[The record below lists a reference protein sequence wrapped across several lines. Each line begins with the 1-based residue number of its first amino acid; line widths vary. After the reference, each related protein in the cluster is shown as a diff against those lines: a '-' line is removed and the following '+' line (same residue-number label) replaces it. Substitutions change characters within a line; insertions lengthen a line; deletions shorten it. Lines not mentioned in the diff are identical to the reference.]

1 MILNSGMLIPCDV
14 PFKINT
20 ESSKN
25 RSVITADPRELGYD
39 LPSYGMPKEVL
50 SQMIKSSSSP
60 SLSKDSAVNS
70 DMDEWSDDSSD
81 SGHYSE

>member
-1 MILNSGMLIPCDV
+1 MILNSGMLIPFDV

-50 SQMIKSSSSP
+50 SQMTKSCSLL

-70 DMDEWSDDSSD
+70 DMDECSDDSSD

>member
-1 MILNSGMLIPCDV
+1 MILNSGMLIPSDV

-25 RSVITADPRELGYD
+25 RSVITADPKELGYD

-50 SQMIKSSSSP
+50 SQMIKSCSLH

-70 DMDEWSDDSSD
+70 DKDEWSDDSSD

>member
-1 MILNSGMLIPCDV
+1 MILNSGMLIPSDV

-25 RSVITADPRELGYD
+25 RSVITADPKELGYD

-50 SQMIKSSSSP
+50 SQMIKSCSLP